1 MNSLWILGG
10 NLVWAFMAMTPIHK
24 PHFAYKMEKRNWGLY
39 RNLCFKLETGCTEN
53 RWRGVLLTGSR
64 PPTHNSPY
72 LLLKWES
79 PDACGFFMLYYLS
92 VFLSHSLSPTPP
104 PRSPPPPVSAHL
116 RIIWL
121 FISLLLIYL
130 YHLDLTANIH
140 YYPYNI
146 LENIFITVPFCVF
159 IHTYK
164 HNLIHNINFWKIF
177 APYILSVS
185 VTVNRNLGAV
195 WTFKTVFASILFL
208 IANIQN

>member
-24 PHFAYKMEKRNWGLY
+24 PRFAYKMEKRNWGLY

-104 PRSPPPPVSAHL
+104 HPLSPSSC
-116 RIIWL
+116 
-121 FISLLLIYL
+121 IS
-130 YHLDLTANIH
+130 
-140 YYPYNI
+140 
-146 LENIFITVPFCVF
+146 
-159 IHTYK
+159 
-164 HNLIHNINFWKIF
+164 
-177 APYILSVS
+177 
-185 VTVNRNLGAV
+185 
-195 WTFKTVFASILFL
+195 TFKNNMTLHFPPSHISVPSGSNSKYTLLAL
-208 IANIQN
+208 